1 MILRRIYNKI
11 KRQLV
16 KKIEVE
22 KHYLQDGEIIFE
34 FKLSNFFGFQKNL
47 KAELFIDEES
57 HPLSTKLPKNN
68 HLVITIPN
76 TLLAQV
82 GEKAVLKIKFNKKTA
97 WITKA
102 DGYDD
107 IAESLLIGTKYLST
121 RVSKNIVIKN
131 QFSDLNFVEQE
142 IEGSI
147 VSSGFE
153 RMHLQLHT
161 PQPEENKQVEVYAFN
176 NNRFRIL
183 TDQLLGRDQTIEI
196 EDFSMLAVGLWKLF
210 ISIDDQLHPLTLENP
225 DNTSFNAYFHQ
236 INLVKRNSSYYMELK
251 PHKLSVSP
259 IGAIE
264 VDDQVLE
271 LSFSLKEPMA
281 DTSFTLSLND
291 SKSGISKAYEL
302 TEKDGKLTALVPM
315 FDLYDNLFTKR
326 FFILTHD
333 EEPKVWQFDLDPLS
347 FNSTNIVFR
356 PIFNSQIVKLKFYR
370 RKDNSLGLKISR
382 TKLKKVITSLDQLK
396 VEGSIGSLDGFINS
410 RAYLI
415 LEDRLSL
422 EMLKV
427 PIENSFSIDLME
439 ELDLIHL
446 KSKDKTIFD
455 FFVIIENEFG
465 EITRKEKIKYK
476 YADYKKDK
484 FYTYQ
489 VLPGPE
495 DKNHHF
501 MVTTTPFGNLKIETF
516 SISNAMV
523 LPQNPEE
530 KDENIWLL
538 GERTNTAQ
546 DNGIVMFDWLQENT
560 GIDAYYVIDEESP
573 DYARLQNNPNVLIFG
588 SERHFEIA
596 IKAKVLLCTH
606 DFENILPYKPA
617 RGFFGYEHT
626 IKVFLQHGVLGR
638 KNVEYHKKYY
648 DLPFDIFIVSSEA
661 EKHEVVMHKM
671 GYEEDEVAVTGLA
684 RFDRLVQRDKPK
696 DILLMPT
703 WRDWIN
709 TDEQFLSSEYYFAY
723 SNLIQNPKLHTLLEE
738 NDINLN
744 FYPHYRAQNYFE
756 TEVNSL
762 HDRVKFIP
770 LGSDT
775 VQSLLI
781 DHALL
786 ITDYSSVSFD
796 FSLLNKPVIF
806 YHFDVE
812 RFFRRGI
819 LRPVEDT
826 FLGGIATYEEELLS
840 LIEDRI
846 LHEFANYDIDLAGI
860 SKYQDQQNSER
871 IYQQVQ
877 SLIAQPVKISN

>member
-1 MILRRIYNKI
+1 MILNRIYNKI

-16 KKIEVE
+16 KRIEVE
-22 KHYLQDGEIIFE
+22 QYYIVDGLIIFE

-47 KAELFIDEES
+47 KAELLIGEEI
-57 HPLSTKLPKNN
+57 HPLHTKLPKSNQ
-68 HLVITIPN
+68 LVITLPK
-76 TLLAQV
+76 TLLEQV

-107 IAESLLIGTKYLST
+107 KAESLLIGNKYLST
-121 RVSKNIVIKN
+121 RVSKNIIIKN
-131 QFSDLNFVEQE
+131 QFSDLNFVEQQ
-142 IEGSI
+142 IGCSI
-147 VSSGFE
+147 VSAGFE
-153 RMHLQLHT
+153 KLHLQLNI
-161 PQPEENKQVEVYAFN
+161 PQTEESKQVELYAFN
-176 NNRFRIL
+176 NNRFRVL
-183 TDQLLGRDQTIEI
+183 KEQLLERDQSIEI
-196 EDFSMLAVGLWKLF
+196 QDFSMLAVGLWRLF
-210 ISIDDQLHPLTLENP
+210 INIDDQLYPLTLENIE
-225 DNTSFNAYFHQ
+225 NTSFDAYFHK
-236 INLVKRNSSYYMELK
+236 IHLVTRNTSFYMELK
-251 PHKLSVSP
+251 AHRLSVSP
-259 IGAIE
+259 ISAIE
-264 VDDQVLE
+264 VDNQELE
-271 LSFSLKEPMA
+271 LSFSLKEPMP
-281 DTSFTLSLND
+281 DTSFILSLND

-302 TEKDGKLTALVPM
+302 TDKDGKLTATVPM

-326 FFILTHD
+326 FFILSQN
-333 EEPKVWQFDLDPLS
+333 ENPKVWQFDLDPQS
-347 FNSTNIVFR
+347 FTSTNIVFR
-356 PIFNSQIVKLKFYR
+356 PVFNSQIVKLKFYR
-370 RKDNSLGLKISR
+370 RKDNSLGLNISR

-410 RAYLI
+410 KAYLI

-422 EMLKV
+422 DTLKV
-427 PIENSFSIDLME
+427 PIENSFSIDLVQ
-439 ELDLIHL
+439 LDLIEL

-455 FFVIIENEFG
+455 FFVIIENELG

-476 YADYKKDK
+476 LADYKKDK

-489 VLPGPE
+489 VLPGE
-495 DKNHHF
+495 DDKNHHF
-501 MVTTTPFGNLKIETF
+501 MITTTPFGNLKIETF
-516 SISNAMV
+516 SISNSLE

-530 KDENIWLL
+530 KDDNIWLL

-546 DNGIVMFDWLQENT
+546 DNGIVLFDWLQENT
-560 GIDAYYVIDEESP
+560 EIDAYYVIDEESP
-573 DYARLQNNPNVLIFG
+573 DYAPLENHPKVLVFG
-588 SERHFEIA
+588 SEKHFEIA

-648 DLPFDIFIVSSEA
+648 DLPFDLFIVSSEA
-661 EKHEVVMHKM
+661 EKHEVVMKKM
-671 GYEEDEVAVTGLA
+671 GYEENEVAVTGLA
-684 RFDRLVQRDKPK
+684 RFDRLIQKDKPR

-723 SNLIQNPKLHTLLEE
+723 SNLIQNPKLHSMLEE
-738 NDINLN
+738 NNINLN

-756 TEVNSL
+756 TEVNAL

-770 LGSDT
+770 LGSNT

-846 LHEFANYDIDLAGI
+846 IHEFANYDIDLAGI

-877 SLIAQPVKISN
+877 TLIADRVKIST